1 MMQYKVLDCVVYSD
15 TDSLF
20 TTDLTPFLHLI
31 GKELGQFV
39 PKGVDEL
46 DGLIIDRAIFLG
58 IKQYG
63 FQYTDTNG
71 ITITKSVFAGVKRNT
86 LSFEQLI
93 LLLNGGEITIT
104 NKDRF
109 FNSLTK
115 LNIHIKDVE
124 TTIKQNINKEL
135 VNNEYLPINI
145 TPIRD

>member
-31 GKELGQFV
+31 GKELGEF
-39 PKGVDEL
+39 KDEL
-46 DGLIIDRAIFLG
+46 EGLVIDRAIFLG

-86 LSFEQLI
+86 LPL
-93 LLLNGGEITIT
+93 
-104 NKDRF
+104 
-109 FNSLTK
+109 
-115 LNIHIKDVE
+115 
-124 TTIKQNINKEL
+124 
-135 VNNEYLPINI
+135 
-145 TPIRD
+145 